1 MQEILKT
8 TLIVL
13 FFRNIWY
20 NIRRNLRNYNKK
32 EFKQILKFYTI
43 ICIRTYDGNN
53 MFWFNTR
60 SNGYKWDDDFHNNRC
75 INILD
80 LISKEDMKTIRKLNI
95 EVEEK
100 IYTKYELEVLYLNL
114 LEYYDDDI
122 DEKELE
128 LLKPLGIIKNLDETE
143 VSREEYNELLEK
155 VYPYNIII

>member
-1 MQEILKT
+1 M
-8 TLIVL
+8 
-13 FFRNIWY
+13 
-20 NIRRNLRNYNKK
+20 NKD
-32 EFKQILKFYTI
+32 FD
-43 ICIRTYDGNN
+43 YD
-53 MFWFNTR
+53 
-60 SNGYKWDDDFHNNRC
+60 KWEDDFYNNRC

-80 LISKEDMKTIRKLNI
+80 LVSKKDIETIKKLNI

-114 LEYYDDDI
+114 LQYYDDDDI

-155 VYPYNIII
+155 IYPYNIII

>member
-1 MQEILKT
+1 M
-8 TLIVL
+8 
-13 FFRNIWY
+13 
-20 NIRRNLRNYNKK
+20 NKD
-32 EFKQILKFYTI
+32 FD
-43 ICIRTYDGNN
+43 YD
-53 MFWFNTR
+53 
-60 SNGYKWDDDFHNNRC
+60 KWDDDFHNNRC

-114 LEYYDDDI
+114 LEYYNDDI

-143 VSREEYNELLEK
+143 VEALKDKAESLGGHVKSFKIKDNLAEEILK
-155 VYPYNIII
+155 DYPEIAVDKNKI

>member
-1 MQEILKT
+1 M
-8 TLIVL
+8 
-13 FFRNIWY
+13 
-20 NIRRNLRNYNKK
+20 NKD
-32 EFKQILKFYTI
+32 FD
-43 ICIRTYDGNN
+43 YD
-53 MFWFNTR
+53 
-60 SNGYKWDDDFHNNRC
+60 KWDDDFHNNRC

-128 LLKPLGIIKNLDETE
+128 LLKSLGIIKNLDETE

-155 VYPYNIII
+155 IYPYNIII

>member
-1 MQEILKT
+1 
-8 TLIVL
+8 
-13 FFRNIWY
+13 
-20 NIRRNLRNYNKK
+20 
-32 EFKQILKFYTI
+32 
-43 ICIRTYDGNN
+43 
-53 MFWFNTR
+53 
-60 SNGYKWDDDFHNNRC
+60 
-75 INILD
+75 
-80 LISKEDMKTIRKLNI
+80 MKTIRKLNI

-114 LEYYDDDI
+114 LEYYNDDI

>member
-1 MQEILKT
+1 
-8 TLIVL
+8 
-13 FFRNIWY
+13 
-20 NIRRNLRNYNKK
+20 
-32 EFKQILKFYTI
+32 
-43 ICIRTYDGNN
+43 
-53 MFWFNTR
+53 
-60 SNGYKWDDDFHNNRC
+60 
-75 INILD
+75 
-80 LISKEDMKTIRKLNI
+80 MKTIRKLNI